1 MTDVPV
7 YAARTFMKALRE
19 AVRAGR
25 HADSQSLVALLAQ
38 AEALLKPRQSGPK
51 EQGGGTRDDGQPSG
65 DGPDPILHE
74 RDRADFAHILAVLM
88 ASSAEEG
95 LHRRCLSL
103 LCTLGEAGE
112 AYAVGYVMSGQM
124 RPEVLVG
131 MVQSIQAE
139 HRLLLLN
146 ALLRRPRAGAAESV
160 MVPLRRNFS
169 EVINEEPEEGLVL
182 LDTLGK
188 RGLEPACAVQHA
200 MLGSRFGL
208 WLEELLRMELNAE
221 QLGYMA
227 NAVRVMRAHGLA
239 MHFVRHWP
247 RMRKEQL
254 IPLIRCF
261 AACAEPQDAKV
272 RQLLA
277 EAAEHRLPHVREEAV
292 RAQVALGLP
301 EADAPLAANLAGA
314 DKRAPA
320 SLCSLLL
327 GLDGDVFKNVFKR
340 LDSVVRAA
348 LVSRLA
354 VILASFDQE
363 RLLAVFKGLSVPAT
377 RTASPEEAAA
387 HVRGFIAA
395 NANVEFTPFHTPP
408 MPRAEAP
415 AEDATAEA
423 GGMFSNV
430 RSFFSREKK
439 QEEGPHPL
447 SLVREGEEIAGKQ
460 FAPGSIASL
469 RLKNVTFT
477 DCTFSGVDISYCAM
491 SGVRFERCRLHGVRL
506 TESRLSGVVFK
517 DCELAL
523 MPADTCLMQD
533 VQFDGSLLDHV
544 DMGECR
550 LTGCEFRNATLRSVR
565 LWGSW
570 WRRSRLVTCMAEYC
584 DFGCV
589 TMRDVMLDGSL
600 FGDCA
605 FVRADLRQ
613 VRAQG
618 TAFSGCVAPMSRAQT
633 VVTDAPF
640 LLVMAETWRNEALF
654 AIAEDTADTAMPP
667 ASAALY
673 LLLQRWLQMADAERR
688 AVRMLVQNRRRLDW
702 CRIKL
707 GKHADLVAMLPLL
720 VQSGVVP
727 LASGTGASS
736 YAYGAGGVAQTAS
749 PTAAVT
755 TRSVVA
761 TKAAGGNKAVAVT
774 RGIPCRIAGYIPDRG
789 ALDAMER
796 RFGAPYSEAEQAE
809 GDILE
814 IEGVYFSGAA
824 GSIAQTAGSPL
835 DVWVVHA
842 AKDEATVQVDAL
854 RDKLAAIARWV
865 QAEQRQTIRFHV
877 LHAGSIRN
885 NAFGFDTAAGDN
897 EAGVSQSLLLK
908 AELYRFLVLVAGR
921 MPAWWCT
928 PAGIDDAEY
937 MRRLP
942 YMGQGLLPA
951 SPLDMGPLEDIP
963 AKSLLNSLFWYI
975 ARAMS
980 VPFLSLLAFGQLEAM
995 VAGKNGSTAYEPDG
1009 GAAGSSRQPEG
1020 GNVELVC
1027 NRIKRSLHNG
1037 FGGVWHADPLAV
1049 ILRDIYAFYQGE
1061 GRLDVLDLIRQA
1073 FLRKCGYATGV
1084 STATIRSAETLHL
1097 GAEYLE
1103 YFLPYS
1109 EDPVGRKLAD
1119 PVMQGDDSLPSLLE
1133 MSELGER
1140 LNSYLLAT
1148 YVRVSDMLGLKG
1160 GGGAEGQVPD
1170 FASVEIPAES
1180 GVSSRDLTM
1189 AGRKIFAWLEPR
1201 PYKIM
1206 RLPFIEPPY
1215 RFIESLEL
1223 QCETGPSQTSALPQ
1237 ASAQTQ
1243 TSVRSQPAASGQLA
1257 VWNVQARLP
1266 KLAGRKAAREVLRS
1280 EKSFA
1285 KLLCWLIANEY
1296 WQPGTVVTGSALAPN
1311 VSIGDVQAAL
1321 EALYEICSP
1330 AACERPWGE
1339 YLQDEAAVR
1348 VMLLVNVTTGRDV
1361 RKPESASMVYL
1372 TNRGELFC
1380 LPDIP
1385 GAAALIDRPVQVVR
1399 ALAHCPVASGARLS
1413 IFLPKRFTFEMERE
1427 IEL

>member
-1 MTDVPV
+1 MTDVPA
-7 YAARTFMKALRE
+7 YAARTFLKALRE

-38 AEALLKPRQSGPK
+38 AEALLKPRQPSPK
-51 EQGGGTRDDGQPSG
+51 GQGGGTQDDGQPSDEG
-65 DGPDPILHE
+65 ADPILRE
-74 RDRADFAHILAVLM
+74 RDLADFAHILAVLL

-146 ALLRRPRAGAAESV
+146 ALLRRPRTGAGETV
-160 MVPLRRNFS
+160 LVPLRRNFS

-221 QLGYMA
+221 QVGYMA

-254 IPLIRCF
+254 VPLIRCF

-277 EAAEHRLPHVREEAV
+277 EAAEHRLPQVREEAV

-301 EADAPLAANLAGA
+301 EADAPLAANLAAA

-340 LDSVVRAA
+340 LDSAVRAA

-354 VILASFDQE
+354 VILASFDQD
-363 RLLAVFKGLSVPAT
+363 RLLAVLKELSIPAT
-377 RTASPEEAAA
+377 RTTSSEEAAA
-387 HVRGFIAA
+387 HVRGFVAA
-395 NANVEFTPFHTPP
+395 NGNVEFTPFHTPP

-423 GGMFSNV
+423 GGMFANV

-447 SLVREGEEIAGKQ
+447 SLVREGETIAGSQ
-460 FAPGSIASL
+460 FAPGSVASL

-491 SGVRFERCRLHGVRL
+491 NGVRFERCRLHGVRL

-570 WRRSRLVTCMAEYC
+570 WRRGRFAACMAECC

-589 TMRDVMLDGSL
+589 TMRDVVLDGSL

-618 TAFSGCVAPMSRAQT
+618 TAFSGCVAPMSRAQA

-640 LLVMAETWRNEALF
+640 LLVMVETWRNDALF

-707 GKHADLVAMLPLL
+707 GKHADLVAILPLL
-720 VQSGVVP
+720 VQGGVVP
-727 LASGTGASS
+727 LASGPGASPHVS
-736 YAYGAGGVAQTAS
+736 GAALVAS
-749 PTAAVT
+749 PAAAAGT
-755 TRSVVA
+755 
-761 TKAAGGNKAVAVT
+761 TKATGIPKTVSVT
-774 RGIPCRIAGYIPDRG
+774 KGIPCRIAGYVPDRG

-796 RFGAPYSEAEQAE
+796 RFGVPYSEAEQAE
-809 GDILE
+809 GDVLD

-842 AKDEATVQVDAL
+842 AKDEATGQVDAL
-854 RDKLAAIARWV
+854 RNKLAAIARWA
-865 QAEQRQTIRFHV
+865 QADLRQTIRFHV
-877 LHAGSIRN
+877 LHAGNIRS
-885 NAFGFDTAAGDN
+885 NAFGFDTATDAGDA

-995 VAGKNGSTAYEPDG
+995 VAGKGGSTVEGRNGS
-1009 GAAGSSRQPEG
+1009 GAADGASQQPENG
-1020 GNVELVC
+1020 VELVC

-1037 FGGVWHADPLAV
+1037 FSGVWHADPLAV

-1103 YFLPYS
+1103 FFLPYS
-1109 EDPVGRKLAD
+1109 EDAVGRKLAD

-1140 LNSYLLAT
+1140 LNGYLLAT

-1170 FASVEIPAES
+1170 FAAVEIPAES

-1201 PYKIM
+1201 PYKVM

-1223 QCETGPSQTSALPQ
+1223 QCETGP
-1237 ASAQTQ
+1237 AQSPGLAQ
-1243 TSVRSQPAASGQLA
+1243 SAASGQLA

-1285 KLLCWLIANEY
+1285 KLFCWLIANEY

-1311 VSIGDVQAAL
+1311 VSISDVQAAL
-1321 EALYEICSP
+1321 EALYELCSP
-1330 AACERPWGE
+1330 AACERPWGD

-1348 VMLLVNVTTGRDV
+1348 VMLLVNFTTGRDV

-1385 GAAALIDRPVQVVR
+1385 GAAALVDRPVQVVR
-1399 ALAHCPVASGARLS
+1399 ALAHCPVPSGARLS